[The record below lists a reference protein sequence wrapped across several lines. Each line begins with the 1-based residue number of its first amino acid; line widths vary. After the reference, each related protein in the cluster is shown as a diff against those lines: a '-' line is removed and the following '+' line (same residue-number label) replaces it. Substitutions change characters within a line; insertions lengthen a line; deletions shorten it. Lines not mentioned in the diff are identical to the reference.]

1 MAHVWEP
8 WLQCQSVIL
17 KYLYLAYKKHPDQHY
32 LRMPAKKKKLN
43 MPSGIGQNHVF
54 LSSKPRQ
61 DGSQD
66 ANLPFSQHAGFPSES
81 CSVMSDSLQPHW
93 LYSPWNSPG
102 QNTGV
107 GESESEVTQSCPT
120 LCDPWTVAYQASPSK
135 GFSRQEYG
143 SRLPFP
149 SPGGIFLIQGLTQ
162 VSHIAGRFFT
172 NWTMRKTCCKYF

>member
-93 LYSPWNSPG
+93 LYSPWNSPD
-102 QNTGV
+102 QNTGIGSLSLLQEIFPEIKPRSKV
-107 GESESEVTQSCPT
+107 IILCPNNWS
-120 LCDPWTVAYQASPSK
+120 LNLLACHA
-135 GFSRQEYG
+135 
-143 SRLPFP
+143 
-149 SPGGIFLIQGLTQ
+149 
-162 VSHIAGRFFT
+162 VSSISLDLE
-172 NWTMRKTCCKYF
+172 